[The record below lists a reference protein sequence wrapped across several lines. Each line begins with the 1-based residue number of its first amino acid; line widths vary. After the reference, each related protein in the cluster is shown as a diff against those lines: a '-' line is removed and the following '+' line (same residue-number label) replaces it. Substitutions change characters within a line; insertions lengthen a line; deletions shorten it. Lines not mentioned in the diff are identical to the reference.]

1 MNRSIIRAVGAAL
14 VTLAAL
20 PSFAADTVTVPTWSE
35 KNAPTEVVIPKNL
48 TRVAVLDFAVLDT
61 LDAWGLGDRVVAL
74 PKSSA
79 LPWLTQYRDDKKIT
93 NVGTPKEI
101 DLEALMASAPE
112 VIFISGRLTKKLPE
126 LRRIAPV
133 IYQKTDREA
142 GALKN
147 TREKLEQLGRLFNRE
162 VEAKAAADA
171 FEARAAKIREAAEGK
186 TAVVGMVT
194 SSHFN
199 MLGQKAPGSLIGH
212 EFGFKN
218 VAAGANS
225 NHGSESSFELL
236 LKFNPDY
243 VFVLDRDSAIA
254 RPGAKLAQDIMKN
267 PITDKT
273 TAAKEG
279 RIIYLNSAWYLA
291 EGGLHA
297 TDLMFKDIEKTLGI
311 TK

>member
-1 MNRSIIRAVGAAL
+1 M
-14 VTLAAL
+14 
-20 PSFAADTVTVPTWSE
+20 
-35 KNAPTEVVIPKNL
+35 
-48 TRVAVLDFAVLDT
+48 
-61 LDAWGLGDRVVAL
+61 
-74 PKSSA
+74 
-79 LPWLTQYRDDKKIT
+79 
-93 NVGTPKEI
+93 
-101 DLEALMASAPE
+101 
-112 VIFISGRLTKKLPE
+112 
-126 LRRIAPV
+126 

-162 VEAKAAADA
+162 AEAKAAADA
-171 FEARAAKIREAAEGK
+171 FEARAAKIREVAEGK

-291 EGGLHA
+291 EGGLHV

>member
-20 PSFAADTVTVPTWSE
+20 PSFAADTVTVPTWNE

-61 LDAWGLGDRVVAL
+61 LDAWGLGDCVVAL

-162 VEAKAAADA
+162 AEAKAAADA

>member
-20 PSFAADTVTVPTWSE
+20 PSFAADTVTVPTWNE

-79 LPWLTQYRDDKKIT
+79 LPWLTQYLDDKKIT

-162 VEAKAAADA
+162 AEAKAAADA